1 MQGWAK
7 TPLHAKVP
15 SGHFRKA
22 AQCRHACRPEI
33 LSPAPPSQSIRYTC
47 DEKGDVVPTRM
58 WQFEMDA
65 EAHPYKG
72 EQTPPK
78 VDQK

>member
-1 MQGWAK
+1 
-7 TPLHAKVP
+7 
-15 SGHFRKA
+15 
-22 AQCRHACRPEI
+22 
-33 LSPAPPSQSIRYTC
+33 
-47 DEKGDVVPTRM
+47 M